1 MGFLSSLKELFGGA
15 NVDYIELMVNGALV
29 VDVRSSQEF
38 KGGHVKGSKNI
49 PLPVLANK
57 PKARNGKV
65 VILVC
70 KSGGRAGSAKGI
82 LTREGIEAYNTGAWQ
97 NLT

>member
-38 KGGHVKGSKNI
+38 KGGYFKGSKNI
-49 PLPVLANK
+49 PLPVLTNIT
-57 PKARNGKV
+57 KALNGKV

-70 KSGGRAGSAKGI
+70 KSGGRAGSAEGI
-82 LTREGIEAYNTGAWQ
+82 LTRAGVEVYNAGAWQ

>member
-1 MGFLSSLKELFGGA
+1 MF
-15 NVDYIELMVNGALV
+15 VQ
-29 VDVRSSQEF
+29 VRNF

-57 PKARNGKV
+57 TKARNGKV